1 VGCKVAARVAGG
13 LSSWFETLSS
23 GLQEGYRQP
32 YSRRLRAKRFFLRLR
47 KILHPSEKGHN
58 VLLGEKNMS
67 SALYAVGYLLLVVA
81 VSYLAHLSHIPDS
94 YIFAIDVIM
103 LGIGVVT
110 GMENA
115 RQQQKDSHY

>member
-1 VGCKVAARVAGG
+1 
-13 LSSWFETLSS
+13 
-23 GLQEGYRQP
+23 
-32 YSRRLRAKRFFLRLR
+32 LRE
-47 KILHPSEKGHN
+47 ILHLSEKGFN
-58 VLLGEKNMS
+58 VSAWRKNMS

-115 RQQQKDSHY
+115 RQKDTDYWQRDSRY